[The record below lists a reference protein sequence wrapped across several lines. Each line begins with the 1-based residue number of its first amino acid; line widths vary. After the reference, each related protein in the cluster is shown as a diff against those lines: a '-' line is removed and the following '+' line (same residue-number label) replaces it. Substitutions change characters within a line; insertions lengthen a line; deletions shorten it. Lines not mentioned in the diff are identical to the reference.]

1 MKATL
6 VLSTLALFAGAATAD
21 DIFRSSFESGP
32 DGFAGT
38 GDWQLGTPIGV
49 NGTAL
54 GGFGGDEPI
63 GGATGDFAWGTI
75 IGGLHSP
82 STTSILSRQFSF
94 AGFTDVAMSFAEWL
108 DSGGNS
114 FDQAKVFVNGDEV
127 YFADGGPTNGWR
139 TVNLDLS
146 AYDGLADVTIEFS
159 FITTSVVERV
169 GWYVDDV
176 AITGVPTPASA
187 ALLGFAG
194 LAATRRRR

>member
-6 VLSTLALFAGAATAD
+6 ALSTLALFAGAATAD

-32 DGFAGT
+32 DGFVGT
-38 GDWQLGTPIGV
+38 GDWELGTP
-49 NGTAL
+49 NGFDGAP
-54 GGFGGDEPI
+54 FGGPEPV
-63 GGATGDFAWGTI
+63 GGATGDFAWGTV
-75 IGGLHSP
+75 IGGAHSA
-82 STTSILSRQFSF
+82 STTSVLSRQFSF

-108 DSGGNS
+108 DSGGNT
-114 FDQAKVFVNGDEV
+114 FDMAMVSVNGDQL
-127 YFADGGPTNGWR
+127 YLADGGPTNGWR
-139 TVNLDLS
+139 TVDLDLS
-146 AYDGLADVTIEFS
+146 AYDGLADVTVEFT

-187 ALLGFAG
+187 ALLGLGG